1 VFSIEVTSPGVIAL
15 SGSFDASQA
24 DKARE
29 VFGALN
35 DSAVVDFTRLDYI
48 SSAGLGVLLG
58 AQQRL
63 NSRGKGLTIVHMNGM
78 IRDVFRIARFDQI
91 FEIE

>member
-1 VFSIEVTSPGVIAL
+1 VFSIEVKPGGVIAL

-24 DKARE
+24 DRARE
-29 VFGALN
+29 VFGALK
-35 DSAVVDFTRLDYI
+35 DSAVVDFSTLEYI

-63 NSRGKGLTIVHMNGM
+63 KAQGGGLTIIHMNPM
-78 IRDVFRIARFDQI
+78 VRDVFRIARFDQI
-91 FEIE
+91 FDIR

>member
-1 VFSIEVTSPGVIAL
+1 VFAIEFTNAGVIAL

-29 VFGALN
+29 VFSALK
-35 DSAVVDFTRLDYI
+35 DSAVVDFSQLDYI

-63 NSRGKGLTIVHMNGM
+63 NAQGKALTIVHMNGM

-91 FEIE
+91 FEIK

>member
-1 VFSIEVTSPGVIAL
+1 MFAIEVKPAGVIAL

-24 DKARE
+24 DRARE
-29 VFGALN
+29 VFGALK
-35 DSAVVDFTRLDYI
+35 DSAVVDFSSLDYI

-63 NSRGKGLTIVHMNGM
+63 KAQGKGLTIIHMNPM
-78 IRDVFRIARFDQI
+78 VRDVFKIARFDQI
-91 FEIE
+91 FDIQ

>member
-1 VFSIEVTSPGVIAL
+1 VFAIDVTNAGVIVL

-24 DKARE
+24 DRARE

-35 DSAVVDFTRLDYI
+35 DSAVVDFSRLEYI

-63 NSRGKGLTIVHMNGM
+63 NTRGKALTIVHMNGM

-91 FEIE
+91 FEIQ